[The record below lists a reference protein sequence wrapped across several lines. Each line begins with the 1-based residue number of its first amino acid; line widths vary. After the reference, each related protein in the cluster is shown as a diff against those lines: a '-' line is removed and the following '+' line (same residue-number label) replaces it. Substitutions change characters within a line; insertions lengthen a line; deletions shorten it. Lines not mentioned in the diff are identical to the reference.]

1 MHLCSEVT
9 GKHTSTGFACRTQVT
24 QGCLFGHQRFGNVQL
39 PSGRQVMKST
49 SSESVSDTPSE
60 HSGKTDKQNLRQ
72 LHRQTPLFTHLN
84 TPLHV
89 AKYEKSIEIELSTMT
104 DHKTVHGWKRSKG
117 RNVASTIATP
127 PWLSWCNQDVVI
139 IILRLSFFFFFCHAR
154 NVALAYKTFWFR
166 SKAPL
171 DCELNPGCGFAIFRE
186 QPHSL
191 ENTGWRHHSWTFY
204 LNWRNNTET
213 RSPRLLNYTKLGWIS

>member
-1 MHLCSEVT
+1 MEVFIIIDGLRETAKPNECYLQERILETSIAILYKTKQSQTKRTAQSCLKKNKEIADLSKNKWNEILQTGRKKNIVMHLCSEVT

-89 AKYEKSIEIELSTMT
+89 AKYEKSIETELSTMT
-104 DHKTVHGWKRSKG
+104 DHKTVHGWKWSKG

-127 PWLSWCNQDVVI
+127 PWLS
-139 IILRLSFFFFFCHAR
+139 
-154 NVALAYKTFWFR
+154 
-166 SKAPL
+166 
-171 DCELNPGCGFAIFRE
+171 
-186 QPHSL
+186 
-191 ENTGWRHHSWTFY
+191 
-204 LNWRNNTET
+204 
-213 RSPRLLNYTKLGWIS
+213 